1 MWIVFAAVFVVG
13 VLVSRMIKNGT
24 EKNGIEADAMISRIV
39 DDGTQTDIDINVY
52 VRYRTANGEEAEAV
66 LSNPQSDLEEGRRV
80 RIKYHPKMKG
90 NARLVCKE
98 HPTKPTFTEDN
109 RS

>member
-13 VLVSRMIKNGT
+13 VLVSR
-24 EKNGIEADAMISRIV
+24 
-39 DDGTQTDIDINVY
+39 
-52 VRYRTANGEEAEAV
+52 
-66 LSNPQSDLEEGRRV
+66 SNPQSDLEEGRRV

-98 HPTKPTFTEDN
+98 HPTKPTFKEDN

>member
-1 MWIVFAAVFVVG
+1 MDKG
-13 VLVSRMIKNGT
+13 
-24 EKNGIEADAMISRIV
+24 RIMLK
-39 DDGTQTDIDINVY
+39 
-52 VRYRTANGEEAEAV
+52 RV
-66 LSNPQSDLEEGRRV
+66 LSNPQSDLEEGQRV